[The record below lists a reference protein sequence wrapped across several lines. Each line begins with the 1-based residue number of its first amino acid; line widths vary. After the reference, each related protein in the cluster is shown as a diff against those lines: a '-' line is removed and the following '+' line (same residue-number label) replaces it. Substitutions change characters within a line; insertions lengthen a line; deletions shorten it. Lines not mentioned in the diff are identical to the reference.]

1 MDPDLKQF
9 LWGLVENVGDVSI
22 LTEHQRHG
30 TTFHGHPNYRGDGP
44 WNDWAIVDWGAGY
57 GRLPSHISCFVVVGS
72 EVPGKSVEYGGIKVK
87 PGTYAVVET
96 AAFEDADQ
104 DARTSDLFRALRKDI
119 EGLHDKKKTYEQRQY
134 YLADTEAI
142 VEPCCVIPD
151 IGGPINR
158 YFLVH
163 SRTKWAASFTKWI
176 EEPHALDHID
186 SGSDDDD

>member
-1 MDPDLKQF
+1 MFSVVTK
-9 LWGLVENVGDVSI
+9 
-22 LTEHQRHG
+22 
-30 TTFHGHPNYRGDGP
+30 PNDII
-44 WNDWAIVDWGAGY
+44 DT
-57 GRLPSHISCFVVVGS
+57 RL
-72 EVPGKSVEYGGIKVK
+72 
-87 PGTYAVVET
+87 
-96 AAFEDADQ
+96 AFE
-104 DARTSDLFRALRKDI
+104 FWPKDI
-119 EGLHDKKKTYEQRQY
+119 EGLHDKKKTYDQRQY